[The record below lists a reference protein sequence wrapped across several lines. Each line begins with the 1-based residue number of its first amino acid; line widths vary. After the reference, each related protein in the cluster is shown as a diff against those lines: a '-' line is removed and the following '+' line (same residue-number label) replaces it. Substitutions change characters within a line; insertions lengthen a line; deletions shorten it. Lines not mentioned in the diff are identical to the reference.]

1 MTESLN
7 NEEERGFIKGEIL
20 FTIFENEAEHFSIA
34 KLKVTDTNESFD
46 EKEIVGKGYF
56 ANLQEGNTYI
66 FYGKLIKHP
75 KFGMQYD
82 IESFETFV
90 PATEDGLIS
99 YLSSDL
105 FPGIGEKIAKT
116 IVDKFGEDAIN
127 EILKNPKEV
136 YSIPRM
142 NQKTAANLI
151 SVIQANQGFEQV
163 VIQLSKYGIGLKMA
177 QQLHNLYKEETI
189 ELLLEDPYTFVY
201 DIEGFSFKLADKIG
215 QMNQIS
221 PIHPNRVGAA
231 VIYVLE
237 ENMRSGHVYL
247 PEDDLIDQAFQIL
260 NSHEMTN
267 DLLNEVL
274 LLLNEKKRIKLI
286 DQKVYLISLYYAEDG
301 FSSHLKRIM
310 SIPIDEKTP
319 TSDLLKI
326 AGDVEESEIISYGE
340 EQFEAISQAINS
352 KVMILTGGPGTGKT
366 TVIKGI
372 LKAFSSIHDLS
383 MDADDYK
390 SAKDFPFVLTA
401 PTGRAAK
408 RLQDSTGIKATTIH
422 RLLGWDG
429 NDHFEKNEFE
439 QLSGRYLIIDEFSM
453 VDIWLANNLFK
464 AIPSDMQV
472 LLVGDED
479 QLPSVGPGQVLSDL
493 LMSDLIPLV
502 TLNEVYRQKE
512 GSKIIQLAH
521 KIKNDDVIPADLKN
535 DLDFSFI
542 PCQTHQ
548 VIEVVTTVIQ
558 KAMQKDIDVQDI
570 QVLAPMY
577 RTNAGINMINKE
589 LQTLINPPTK
599 GKREIKVFDD
609 LFRVGDKVIQLV
621 NQPEDGVSNGDIGEI
636 IAIFRANENV
646 DKQEEIVVAYEDL
659 EVVYRRNEFQNI
671 MLAYC
676 ISIHKSQGSEFP
688 IVILPVVAAYNRML
702 RKNLIY
708 TAITR
713 SQNSLIMCGDKAS
726 FIQGIETNDTNLR
739 YTSLNEQL
747 QRKLLA
753 DNLDKEELSEVDDT
767 DSLSPYDFME

>member
-1 MTESLN
+1 MTESFN

-34 KLKVTDTNESFD
+34 KIKVNDTNESFD

-56 ANLQEGNTYI
+56 ANLQEGNTYR
-66 FYGKLIKHP
+66 FYGKLIKHN
-75 KFGMQYD
+75 KFGLQYD
-82 IESFETFV
+82 VDSFETIV

-105 FPGIGEKIAKT
+105 FPGIGKKIAKS

-136 YSIPRM
+136 YNIPRM

-151 SVIQANQGFEQV
+151 SVIQSNQGFEQV

-247 PEDDLIDQAFQIL
+247 PEGDLIDQAFQIL
-260 NSHEMTN
+260 NTHEMTN

-274 LLLNEKKRIKLI
+274 LLLNEKKRIKLS

-310 SIPIDEKTP
+310 SIPIDEETP

-383 MDADDYK
+383 
-390 SAKDFPFVLTA
+390 
-401 PTGRAAK
+401 
-408 RLQDSTGIKATTIH
+408 
-422 RLLGWDG
+422 
-429 NDHFEKNEFE
+429 
-439 QLSGRYLIIDEFSM
+439 
-453 VDIWLANNLFK
+453 
-464 AIPSDMQV
+464 
-472 LLVGDED
+472 
-479 QLPSVGPGQVLSDL
+479 
-493 LMSDLIPLV
+493 
-502 TLNEVYRQKE
+502 
-512 GSKIIQLAH
+512 
-521 KIKNDDVIPADLKN
+521 
-535 DLDFSFI
+535 
-542 PCQTHQ
+542 
-548 VIEVVTTVIQ
+548 
-558 KAMQKDIDVQDI
+558 
-570 QVLAPMY
+570 
-577 RTNAGINMINKE
+577 
-589 LQTLINPPTK
+589 
-599 GKREIKVFDD
+599 
-609 LFRVGDKVIQLV
+609 
-621 NQPEDGVSNGDIGEI
+621 
-636 IAIFRANENV
+636 
-646 DKQEEIVVAYEDL
+646 
-659 EVVYRRNEFQNI
+659 
-671 MLAYC
+671 
-676 ISIHKSQGSEFP
+676 
-688 IVILPVVAAYNRML
+688 
-702 RKNLIY
+702 
-708 TAITR
+708 
-713 SQNSLIMCGDKAS
+713 
-726 FIQGIETNDTNLR
+726 
-739 YTSLNEQL
+739 
-747 QRKLLA
+747 
-753 DNLDKEELSEVDDT
+753 
-767 DSLSPYDFME
+767 